1 MADSHLWSGEQRDDP
16 LRAYEAAIL
25 EGITSLTASMRRG
38 AALGRRLAEA
48 GEDPA
53 LQAEAIAEFRS
64 WRAMLD
70 RLPAEPPPVYAPVH
84 ARVLRWA
91 AVVAEVGDRHL
102 AAIATGR
109 PDDLALAA
117 QQSPRIMDAYREVM
131 AARWRSPT
139 SATTAAQRRTR
150 AWTGA

>member
-1 MADSHLWSGEQRDDP
+1 MTGDPVLANERRGDDP

-48 GEDPA
+48 GDDPESR
-53 LQAEAIAEFRS
+53 AEAIAEFRS
-64 WRAMLD
+64 WRAILD

-131 AARWRSPT
+131 AAMERL
-139 SATTAAQRRTR
+139 AAAQRSR
-150 AWTGA
+150 ASD